1 MVKPAPFRWGRVRL
15 PRGRVTVVEGA
26 PFASGMSFVNEGL
39 FDNEVKGTRAKAV
52 EGWMLDV
59 SGHQAAQEGG
69 DKR

>member
-1 MVKPAPFRWGRVRL
+1 
-15 PRGRVTVVEGA
+15 
-26 PFASGMSFVNEGL
+26 MSFVNEGL